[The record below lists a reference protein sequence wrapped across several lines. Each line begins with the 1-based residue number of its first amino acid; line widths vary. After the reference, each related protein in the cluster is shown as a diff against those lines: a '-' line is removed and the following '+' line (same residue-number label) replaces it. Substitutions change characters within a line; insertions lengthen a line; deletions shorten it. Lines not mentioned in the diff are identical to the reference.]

1 VKGRRPTCSRAR
13 GSRHRPQ
20 EAVSAHRL
28 TAGGLIPVPFAARR
42 SLPGRDVVTLT
53 DDQKGAILD
62 LGIAIADAPVE
73 PAARPST
80 GLPNAANRN
89 QDGTG
94 LLRFAYLLRNN

>member
-1 VKGRRPTCSRAR
+1 MKGRRPTCSRAR

-28 TAGGLIPVPFAARR
+28 TAGGLIPAVRCPYG
-42 SLPGRDVVTLT
+42 SLPGRDVVT

-62 LGIAIADAPVE
+62 LGIAIGIADAPVE